1 MPVIS
6 RFHGITIKMYLRQR
20 EHNPPHIHA
29 ICGEYIGVFSLSDGV
44 MFEGDLPLKEQ
55 SIVKKFVEQNKEK
68 LLLMWKTQEYE
79 VLPPVD

>member
-29 ICGEYIGVFSLSDGV
+29 ICGEYIGVFSLADGV